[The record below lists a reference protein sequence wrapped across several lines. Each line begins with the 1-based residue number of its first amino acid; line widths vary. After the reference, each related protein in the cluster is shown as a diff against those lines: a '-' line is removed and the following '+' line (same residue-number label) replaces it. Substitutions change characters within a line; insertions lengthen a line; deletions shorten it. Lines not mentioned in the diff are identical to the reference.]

1 MKQLI
6 INGKKSYDDFDLY
19 ISDRNIS
26 PPKKKSIKE
35 SVPFSNMVY
44 DFSNINGE
52 IYWEERK
59 LEYSFDIAEISTDKM
74 EEVKSKVSNWLM
86 NVQDTDIYDP
96 YIGDYHFHG
105 SFDSASWDE
114 DFGEGSLKVSFLV
127 YPYKISNENT
137 EIIESVG
144 VDGEYGNVLNKNLYN
159 YEDVVTKASEF
170 VVDDEGWITIAYD
183 NSEGVSVKYFNY
195 WTNNLNLK
203 ENTNYNIFIETKEV
217 NGNGKVCP
225 ASYLGEASGQFTMGS
240 GYDFNNQIFSN
251 QIKQNVL
258 TTRKSFENIE
268 SGLRTYVEFKVG
280 ESGSI
285 TFRLS
290 VIEDTTISE
299 DNFVYREYGVIPI
312 INNSSHR
319 IAPTIT
325 SSGTFTITLNNKT
338 YSVGSGTYTN
348 VFYLES
354 GENILT
360 INGSGSITISYAEEL
375 F

>member
-6 INGKKSYDDFDLY
+6 INGKKSYDDFDLC

-127 YPYKISNENT
+127 YPYKISNA
-137 EIIESVG
+137 
-144 VDGEYGNVLNKNLYN
+144 
-159 YEDVVTKASEF
+159 DVVNELEINKELTKT
-170 VVDDEGWITIAYD
+170 IT
-183 NSEGVSVKYFNY
+183 N
-195 WTNNLNLK
+195 
-203 ENTNYNIFIETKEV
+203 
-217 NGNGKVCP
+217 
-225 ASYLGEASGQFTMGS
+225 
-240 GYDFNNQIFSN
+240 
-251 QIKQNVL
+251 
-258 TTRKSFENIE
+258 E
-268 SGLRTYVEFKVG
+268 SA
-280 ESGSI
+280 
-285 TFRLS
+285 
-290 VIEDTTISE
+290 
-299 DNFVYREYGVIPI
+299 
-312 INNSSHR
+312 HR
-319 IAPTIT
+319 IAPTII

-338 YSVGSGTYTN
+338 YSVGNGTHTN

-354 GENILT
+354 GENTLT
-360 INGSGSITISYAEEL
+360 IKGSGSITISYAEEM